1 MSGVKEIIDSPHPVY
16 LNNLAYW
23 NFLLQSYEGGKSY
36 TNAAV
41 LTDSGKD
48 GNILSELFVKVF
60 AGGKQVDK
68 QAVEG
73 NLFRHVRETNNDFAT
88 RVKMSYYYN
97 FCAPIIDIYT
107 NHLFKQAIIEDWA
120 NIENAVEARKDNI
133 DRMDSTIDEYRS
145 NLFNLTQ
152 VYGHMFTVIDV
163 PTVNGTINNL
173 QDKINQGAF
182 PYFVNVSPQNVMNWD
197 LDRFGQLNWIMILDS
212 DSDNADPFNFK
223 KENAKTRTYRLWT
236 RMEWILVNGDGNE
249 IARGAHNLGVVP
261 VTLTYEKASRKE
273 KSCLGISAIADIA
286 FIARDVYNSS
296 SELRQILRDQTFSIL
311 TIQGKATEYNQISV
325 GSQKGLLYPEE
336 RNAPAYI
343 SPQAENAQNYF
354 THIDKQV
361 TKMFQ
366 LAKLEGGSATNDQS
380 AGQQSGTSKAWDF
393 NETNSCLAQ
402 KASNMQDAEMKR
414 WQIFALW
421 EGQKKFD
428 GDVTYGTNFD
438 IQSLNDDLDEA
449 EKSMKLEMGKLFNI
463 EIKKSIAKKKF
474 PRMPEDEMDAILDD
488 IESAE
493 GEEETGSLLTKL
505 GIKQTKNGDLPAKK
519 GEPDEKLI
527 PKVKK

>member
-1 MSGVKEIIDSPHPVY
+1 MAGVKDIIDSPHPVY

-23 NFLLQSYEGGKSY
+23 NFLLQSYEGGIGY
-36 TNAAV
+36 TNASV
-41 LTDSGKD
+41 MTGSGKD
-48 GNILSELFVKVF
+48 GNILNELFVKVF

-68 QAVEG
+68 QSVEG
-73 NLFRHVRETNNDFAT
+73 NLFRHVRETNSDFAT

-107 NHLFKQAIIEDWA
+107 NHLFKQAILEDWQ
-120 NIENAVEARKDNI
+120 NIEKAVDARKDNI

-163 PTVNGTINNL
+163 PTINGTINTL
-173 QDKINQGAF
+173 QDKINHGAF
-182 PYFVNVSPQNVMNWD
+182 PYFVDVPPQNVSNWD
-197 LDRFGQLNWIMILDS
+197 VDRFGQLNWIMILES
-212 DSDNADPFNFK
+212 DSTNADPMNYK
-223 KENAKTRTYRLWT
+223 KEDRTSRLYRIWT
-236 RMEWILVNGDGNE
+236 RQEWILVDGE
-249 IARGAHNLGVVP
+249 GKEVSRATHGLGVVP
-261 VTLTYEKASRKE
+261 VTLTFEKASRKE
-273 KSCLGISAIADIA
+273 KNCLGISAIADIA

-296 SELRQILRDQTFSIL
+296 SELRQILRDQTFALL
-311 TIQGKATEYNQISV
+311 TIQGKATEYNQLQV
-325 GSQKGLLYPEE
+325 GTNKGLLYPEE

-366 LAKLEGGSATNDQS
+366 MAKLEGGSATNEQS
-380 AGQQSGTSKAWDF
+380 AGQKSGTSKAWDF

-402 KASNMQDAEMKR
+402 KASNMQDAEQKR
-414 WQIFALW
+414 WNIFALW
-421 EGQKKFD
+421 EGHKKGFE
-428 GDVTYGTNFD
+428 GSVTYGTNFD

-449 EKSMKLEMGKLFNI
+449 EKSMKLQMGKMFNI

-474 PRMPEDEMDAILDD
+474 PRMPEDEMDKILDD
-488 IESAE
+488 IENAE
-493 GEEETGSLLTKL
+493 GIDESGSLLAKL
-505 GIKQTKNGDLPAKK
+505 GINQTKQNGDLPEKK
-519 GEPDEKLI
+519 GVIDDKI
-527 PKVKK
+527 VI